1 MKKIIYLIYFFTSQF
16 CCAQNLVLNSSFED
30 TISCPTTLGQISLS
44 QNWFNPND
52 NTPDFFHECNT
63 SSWPNLPDI
72 PGNFWGYQLA
82 HFGMAFGGGGANYS
96 ANGREYLTGELIDT
110 LIKDIV
116 YKVSFYFSLADSVKF
131 TTDRIGAYLHDT
143 IIYQNNLF
151 YLPFQPQ
158 IENPQGNFIADKTS
172 WNLVEGLYMA
182 QGGEKYITIGNFYP
196 DSLTDT
202 IGLNNLPISPK
213 NKNATYFYID
223 DVYVGKYEEPI
234 FEENNL
240 IVSPN
245 PASDFLI
252 VNYELKENDA
262 WLEIYNA
269 IGQLVKREFMPG
281 HNGSLNISTQS
292 LENGMY
298 FGSIFQN
305 EKRLVTKKL
314 MIIK

>member
-1 MKKIIYLIYFFTSQF
+1 
-16 CCAQNLVLNSSFED
+16 
-30 TISCPTTLGQISLS
+30 
-44 QNWFNPND
+44 
-52 NTPDFFHECNT
+52 
-63 SSWPNLPDI
+63 
-72 PGNFWGYQLA
+72 
-82 HFGMAFGGGGANYS
+82 MAFGGGGANYS